1 MLSSADPHSPRLL
14 ALDEAF
20 AGVDDNGR
28 SELLGLSVQ
37 FDLDLFM
44 TGYDLWITY
53 ADVPGCA
60 HYDLAHSTAE
70 NTVSAA
76 LLVWENGELFAEH
89 DGTDLAA
96 ALGSPLT
103 RRVPTRTEGGLE
115 FGR

>member
-1 MLSSADPHSPRLL
+1 M
-14 ALDEAF
+14 
-20 AGVDDNGR
+20 
-28 SELLGLSVQ
+28 Q

-53 ADVPGCA
+53 TDVPGCA

-103 RRVPTRTEGGLE
+103 RRIPTHAEGGLE
-115 FGR
+115 FVG

>member
-1 MLSSADPHSPRLL
+1 QAPRLL

-20 AGVDDNGR
+20 AGVDDNGC

-53 ADVPGCA
+53 PHVPACA

-70 NTVSAA
+70 NTVSAT
-76 LLVWENGELFAEH
+76 LLVWDAGDLLAEH
-89 DGTDLAA
+89 DGTDLTT
-96 ALGSPLT
+96 ALHSPN
-103 RRVPTRTEGGLE
+103 RRRLPHSIHGGLPLE
-115 FGR
+115 PVG